1 MYTLKPGQ
9 PAFQVVDGPCKGRTY
24 KPGEV
29 YAEVPPQDA
38 GRFKAVKAPAP
49 GEEPREA
56 TKRRGRN
63 APAGDGS
70 ES

>member
-9 PAFQVVDGPCKGRTY
+9 PAFQVVDGPCKGRSY

-38 GRFKAVKAPAP
+38 GRFKAVKTP
-49 GEEPREA
+49 GDEPRET
-56 TKRRGRN
+56 TKRRSKS